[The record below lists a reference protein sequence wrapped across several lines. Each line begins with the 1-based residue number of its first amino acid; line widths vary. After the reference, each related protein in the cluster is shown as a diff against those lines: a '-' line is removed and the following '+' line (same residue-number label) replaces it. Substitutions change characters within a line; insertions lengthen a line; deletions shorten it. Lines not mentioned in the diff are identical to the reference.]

1 LSKKRKISPALK
13 IFIIYN
19 KKLKKLNLKKKT
31 VWQQKQKGIGR
42 AD

>member
-1 LSKKRKISPALK
+1 LSKKRKNSPALK
-13 IFIIYN
+13 IFIILK
-19 KKLKKLNLKKKT
+19 KKLKKKTKKT